1 MNCYQFEDLISDYIE
16 NKIKP
21 KDKVEFEIYF
31 ENNIKAKELLDSIR
45 NNIDEMNSAF
55 KIQVNK
61 DFNKK
66 LSGKIKN
73 KSQKREKLRS
83 SNAFFFGFN
92 LSQLSIMV
100 GLIILF
106 LFATIELNNEYKINN
121 FEDNVFSA
129 EDNQKTLDEIAKN
142 YQNQKVDT
150 TMINKENNKDVDY
163 SKSIKFVND

>member
-45 NNIDEMNSAF
+45 NNMDEMNSAF

-73 KSQKREKLRS
+73 KSQKREKLRL
-83 SNAFFFGFN
+83 SNSFFFGFN

-106 LFATIELNNEYKINN
+106 FFATIELNNEYKINN
-121 FEDNVFSA
+121 FEDNVFSS

-142 YQNQKVDT
+142 YQNEKVDT

>member
-1 MNCYQFEDLISDYIE
+1 MNRYQFEDLISDYIE

-21 KDKVEFEIYF
+21 KDKVEFETYF
-31 ENNIKAKELLDSIR
+31 ENNIKAKELLNSIR
-45 NNIDEMNSAF
+45 NNMDEMNSAF

-121 FEDNVFSA
+121 FEDNVFSS

-142 YQNQKVDT
+142 YQNEKVDT